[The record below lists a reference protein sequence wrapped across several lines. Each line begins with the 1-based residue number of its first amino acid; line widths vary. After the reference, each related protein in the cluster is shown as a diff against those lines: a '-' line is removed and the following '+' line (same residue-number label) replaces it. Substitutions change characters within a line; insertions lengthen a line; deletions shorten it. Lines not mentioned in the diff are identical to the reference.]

1 MDKRLQTK
9 KTLKE
14 VFWFLVKFN
23 LLLIPFYAVIYF
35 DINFY
40 RLQAIFASFIA
51 WVLRLLGY
59 SPQVSDIFI
68 HVGNLPIDIS
78 RDCIGWKSIYSLFA
92 LVLASPG
99 KLKDKSKFLGIWLPA
114 MMVLNIFRVL
124 IIILIGLRFGAKTL
138 EIVHKFVWQE
148 IMIIA
153 IVVIWLLWLKKVK
166 KINKEK

>member
-14 VFWFLVKFN
+14 VLWFLVKFN

-40 RLQAIFASFIA
+40 GLQAAFANFIG
-51 WVLRLLGY
+51 WILRMLGY

-68 HVGNLPIDIS
+68 YVGNLPIDIS
-78 RDCIGWKSIYSLFA
+78 RDCTGWKSFYSLFA
-92 LVLASPG
+92 LILASPG
-99 KLKDKSKFLGIWLPA
+99 KLKDKGKFLGIWLPA
-114 MMVLNIFRVL
+114 MVILNIFRVL
-124 IIILIGLRFGAKTL
+124 IIILIGLKFGPKTL
-138 EIVHKFVWQE
+138 EIVHKFIWQE
-148 IMIIA
+148 IMILA
-153 IVVIWLLWLKKVK
+153 IVVIWLFWLKKVK